1 MKVLPIFL
9 RYDYGIKSRGD
20 SLEYKGFYSALKQIA
35 GEVYPF
41 WYDEYLS
48 QKDELQKQTI
58 KYIDE
63 VRADVVF
70 FILMKDEFLFQTLD
84 YLKSKY
90 TTVNWFCDDQ
100 WRFENFTKYYAPHF
114 TYAITTDKFALS
126 KYRKIGYKNVILSQW
141 ASFGG
146 SQNVDF
152 ESIEYKY
159 DVSFVGSISGYR
171 KWLINRLKRK
181 GVKVECFGVGW
192 ENGRVSFEE
201 MAEIFRISKINLNL
215 SNSVCHD
222 IRCIFSSTKSLR
234 EFMKAKKRMEQIKAR
249 TFEIPAFGGFQL
261 TNYVS
266 SLEDYFDIGKEVG
279 VYVSTDDS
287 ILKIRY
293 YLNNEAERR
302 KVMVKGYRRAVGE
315 HTYLNRLKGVFGVI
329 RNIS

>member
-70 FILMKDEFLFQTLD
+70 FILMKDEFSFETLD

-90 TTVNWFCDDQ
+90 TTINWFCDDQ

-114 TYAITTDKFALS
+114 THAITTDKFALS

-141 ASFGG
+141 ASFRG

-215 SNSVCHD
+215 SNSVCYD
-222 IRCIFSSTKSLR
+222 IRCIFSSTESLR

-249 TFEIPAFGGFQL
+249 TFEIPALGGFQL

-287 ILKIRY
+287 IVKIRY

-302 KVMVKGYRRAVGE
+302 KIMVKGYRRAVGE